1 MDNTNGHVDDNNKQK
16 EEDNKLQSKLTSF
29 NEYGSSQ
36 DDDDNLQNE
45 QQQEQQQQIKEEL
58 EAGLKE
64 VEEKEVSRESEY
76 TYTSLEE
83 VKHSSEADNETLY
96 ANDDA
101 KRSLDS
107 ILEKLK
113 QNQLSNQEVTNY
125 VLNLLVGGEF
135 DLEKN
140 FIIKHINN
148 ILYMIQVIKCAPESS
163 LKAEIWSHFTGILRK
178 SQLNLQACV
187 DIGFIEAALHEL
199 QDSDQ
204 ICADLIIDCL
214 TVLASYSC
222 NVDELKSIL
231 FSLKCED
238 KVWVCESS

>member
-1 MDNTNGHVDDNNKQK
+1 MDNTNGHIDNDSNEQ
-16 EEDNKLQSKLTSF
+16 DANQLQSKLTSF
-29 NEYGSSQ
+29 NEYNSSQ
-36 DDDDNLQNE
+36 EDDDE
-45 QQQEQQQQIKEEL
+45 KSKKESEP
-58 EAGLKE
+58 EVKE
-64 VEEKEVSRESEY
+64 NDEKEVLHENEF

-83 VKHSSEADNETLY
+83 VKNLNDVDNDENSTSH
-96 ANDDA
+96 DDT
-101 KRSLDS
+101 KKSLES

-113 QNQLSNQEVTNY
+113 QNQISNKEVINY

-140 FIIKHINN
+140 FIIKHVNN
-148 ILYMIQVIKCAPESS
+148 ILYMIQVIKCAPVSS
-163 LKAEIWSHFTGILRK
+163 IKAEIWSHFTGILRK

-204 ICADLIIDCL
+204 ICADLIVDCL

-231 FSLKCED
+231 FALKCD
-238 KVWVCESS
+238 NKIWVCL